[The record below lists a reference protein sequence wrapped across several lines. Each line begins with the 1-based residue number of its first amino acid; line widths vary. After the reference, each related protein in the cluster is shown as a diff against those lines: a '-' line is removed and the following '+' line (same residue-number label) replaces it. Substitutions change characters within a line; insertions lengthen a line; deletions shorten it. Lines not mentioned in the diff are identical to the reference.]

1 MRQLRLRRST
11 IKQKMLI
18 AILCLAVIPL
28 GLFGYISFTIS
39 KNTIEE
45 QSNASNLNTLS
56 LISEKL
62 NIMAADLGAISNFYF
77 SNDDLHS
84 ILLGPALGPYEDWAK
99 KQFMN
104 KMIINFK
111 YSNTWLEYNTS
122 IFGFNGF
129 ELHTIYD
136 GKKIGADS
144 FKQEPWYQ
152 EVLQQNGGI
161 LWLYNPSDKLLPTVN
176 NEPYISAVRVL
187 KDFESGNHVG
197 LLFIN
202 VNESFLFKQYGQA
215 LKDYDNFFLMDKNG
229 TVISSSNKSL
239 IDLNISSTDYYKRM
253 KSGSDNH
260 FTAEVD
266 GKKTLVTFKP
276 VDQTGWS
283 IVAFTPL
290 DQLLGNIYKT
300 QLLHV
305 IAFGLVLLVSIL
317 VSYYIARR
325 FSVPVNKLYAS
336 MKKVEMGDFS
346 ERSEV
351 EREDEIGELSRKFN
365 RMVGKIEELR
375 DSLLREQIMKRRTE
389 MNALQSQIN
398 THFLYNTLASIRYML
413 LTESLDK
420 VDNTIVALVKLLKKT
435 LSDDREFIPIVEEI
449 ENLKNYVLIQKA
461 RQNEKLSV
469 DFDVEEQIGH
479 YMTLKLLLQ
488 PLVENAI
495 FHGIEPKKGPGHVLV
510 RGWLEDGN
518 IRFEV
523 KDDGVG
529 ISDIQAGDDPDITD
543 QVFTMEKESEKG
555 MGLSNVLH
563 RIQLHYGQ
571 GYGMKIYRNSTGGT
585 SICMKLPLFMK
596 AEELK
601 QT

>member
-1 MRQLRLRRST
+1 MLKQLQLKRST
-11 IKQKMLI
+11 IQRKMLI
-18 AILCLAVIPL
+18 ALLCLAVIPL
-28 GLFGYISFTIS
+28 GLFGYVSFTIS

-45 QSNASNLNTLS
+45 QANASNLNTLG

-62 NIMAADLGAISNFYF
+62 NIMAADLGAISNIYF

-84 ILLGPALGPYEDWAK
+84 ILLQPALGPYEDWAK
-99 KQFMN
+99 KQFMT

-129 ELHTIYD
+129 ELHTFYD
-136 GKKIGADS
+136 GKKIGLDS

-152 EVLQQNGGI
+152 EVLKQKGGI
-161 LWLYNPSDKLLPTVN
+161 LWIYNPSDKLLPTVN

-187 KDFESGNHVG
+187 KDFESGTNVG

-215 LKDYDNFFLMDKNG
+215 LKDYDDFFLIDDEG

-239 IDLNISSTDYYKRM
+239 IDTNISKTDYYKHI
-253 KSGSDNH
+253 KTGSDNH
-260 FTAEVD
+260 FTADVGGRE
-266 GKKTLVTFKP
+266 TLVTFKP
-276 VDQTGWS
+276 VEQTGWS

-290 DQLLGNIYKT
+290 DQLLNNIYKT
-300 QLLHV
+300 QLLNI
-305 IAFGLVLLVSIL
+305 IAFGLVLLVSIP

-325 FSVPVNKLYAS
+325 FSVPVKKLYAS

-351 EREDEIGELSRKFN
+351 AREDEIGELSRKFN

-375 DSLLREQIMKRRTE
+375 DSVLREQNMKRKTE
-389 MNALQSQIN
+389 LNALQSQIN

-413 LTESLDK
+413 MTQSLEK

-435 LSDDREFIPIVEEI
+435 LSDEREYIPIVEEI

-461 RQNEKLSV
+461 RQNEKLHV
-469 DFDVEEQIGH
+469 EFDIEERIGH

-488 PLVENAI
+488 PLVENAV
-495 FHGIEPKKGPGHVLV
+495 FHGIEPKEGPGYIRVK
-510 RGWLEDGN
+510 GWLEDGF
-518 IRFEV
+518 IWFEV
-523 KDDGVG
+523 SDDGVG
-529 ISDIQAGDDPDITD
+529 FPVLVSSDVTDITD
-543 QVFTMEKESEKG
+543 GVFASEKSTG
-555 MGLSNVLH
+555 MGLSNIRH
-563 RIQLHYGQ
+563 RIQLHYGH
-571 GYGMKIYRNSTGGT
+571 GYGMKICRGPLGGT
-585 SICMKLPLFMK
+585 SVYMWLPLFMK